1 MKPPSTQQ
9 SSLSPSRYS
18 DFGSATGSDFSRT
31 AYTSVKMAV
40 LAPMPKAMVRITVRA
55 KPGDFRICR
64 NATRISCIGE
74 VPSSRDDCSR
84 YAAVR
89 RVMQPQHSIDARSP
103 RSVAQASIWR
113 SSWPV
118 LDTLLRVCP
127 AATTRCRTAN
137 PRAIIRSPG
146 SFSKAVCLLL
156 IKRVAV
162 LLLLVSA
169 GCSAQTNPAKVS
181 SQNASQSTGT
191 AVSPELKAKIQRQVQ
206 AQYDLPPS
214 VVVDVG
220 SRRPSDIPTFDL
232 VTLTLS
238 GGENSH
244 EQKVD
249 FLLSQDGKTLAK
261 LTRLD
266 LTKDIY
272 TERMSKIDVKG
283 RPVRGNPNAKV
294 TLVNYDDLQ
303 CPFCSRMHTTLMQ
316 EILPVYGDRIKI
328 VYKDFQLSLHPWA
341 IPSANDAN
349 CLAAENWNSFW
360 QFADYV
366 HANQKAINGTQDV
379 QKSKAELDRIALD
392 LGQKNG
398 ANMNRLQACIK
409 EQPDKQLK
417 ASMAEGEAL
426 GLNATPTMYING
438 QKLEGA
444 VDPDEV
450 RAILNAQ
457 LLAAGVQPPA
467 QPGPAAQPQA
477 TSK

>member
-1 MKPPSTQQ
+1 M
-9 SSLSPSRYS
+9 
-18 DFGSATGSDFSRT
+18 
-31 AYTSVKMAV
+31 
-40 LAPMPKAMVRITVRA
+40 
-55 KPGDFRICR
+55 
-64 NATRISCIGE
+64 
-74 VPSSRDDCSR
+74 
-84 YAAVR
+84 
-89 RVMQPQHSIDARSP
+89 
-103 RSVAQASIWR
+103 
-113 SSWPV
+113 
-118 LDTLLRVCP
+118 
-127 AATTRCRTAN
+127 
-137 PRAIIRSPG
+137 
-146 SFSKAVCLLL
+146 
-156 IKRVAV
+156 KRVAV
-162 LLLLVSA
+162 LLLLATA
-169 GCSAQTNPAKVS
+169 GCSAQSVP
-181 SQNASQSTGT
+181 QSGG
-191 AVSPELKAKIQRQVQ
+191 AAISPELKVKIQRQIQ

-214 VVVDVG
+214 VKVEVG
-220 SRRPSDIPTFDL
+220 PRRPSDIPTFDI
-232 VTLTLS
+232 VTITLS

-244 EQKVD
+244 EQKVE
-249 FLLSQDGKTLAK
+249 FLLSQDSKTLAK
-261 LTRLD
+261 LTRID

-272 TERMSKIDVKG
+272 SERMSKIDVSG

-328 VYKDFQLSLHPWA
+328 VYKDFPLSMHPWA
-341 IPSANDAN
+341 MHSANDAN
-349 CLAAENWNSFW
+349 CLAAENGTAFW

-467 QPGPAAQPQA
+467 QQVPAPQPPAA
-477 TSK
+477 SK

>member
-1 MKPPSTQQ
+1 M
-9 SSLSPSRYS
+9 
-18 DFGSATGSDFSRT
+18 
-31 AYTSVKMAV
+31 
-40 LAPMPKAMVRITVRA
+40 
-55 KPGDFRICR
+55 
-64 NATRISCIGE
+64 
-74 VPSSRDDCSR
+74 
-84 YAAVR
+84 
-89 RVMQPQHSIDARSP
+89 
-103 RSVAQASIWR
+103 
-113 SSWPV
+113 
-118 LDTLLRVCP
+118 
-127 AATTRCRTAN
+127 
-137 PRAIIRSPG
+137 
-146 SFSKAVCLLL
+146 L

-169 GCSAQTNPAKVS
+169 GCSAQTNPANVS
-181 SQNASQSTGT
+181 SQHASQSTGT
-191 AVSPELKAKIQRQVQ
+191 AISPELKAKIQRQVQ

-272 TERMSKIDVKG
+272 TERMSKIDVSG

-328 VYKDFQLSLHPWA
+328 VYKDFPLSMHPWA
-341 IPSANDAN
+341 MHSANDAN
-349 CLAAENWNSFW
+349 CLAAENGTAFW

-366 HANQKAINGTQDV
+366 HANQKAISGSQDV

-467 QPGPAAQPQA
+467 QQVPAPQPPAA
-477 TSK
+477 SK

>member
-1 MKPPSTQQ
+1 M
-9 SSLSPSRYS
+9 
-18 DFGSATGSDFSRT
+18 
-31 AYTSVKMAV
+31 
-40 LAPMPKAMVRITVRA
+40 
-55 KPGDFRICR
+55 
-64 NATRISCIGE
+64 
-74 VPSSRDDCSR
+74 
-84 YAAVR
+84 
-89 RVMQPQHSIDARSP
+89 
-103 RSVAQASIWR
+103 
-113 SSWPV
+113 
-118 LDTLLRVCP
+118 
-127 AATTRCRTAN
+127 
-137 PRAIIRSPG
+137 
-146 SFSKAVCLLL
+146 
-156 IKRVAV
+156 KRVAV

-169 GCSAQTNPAKVS
+169 GCSAQTNPANVS
-181 SQNASQSTGT
+181 SQSVSQSTGA
-191 AVSPELKAKIQRQVQ
+191 AVSPELKAKIQRQIQ

-214 VVVDVG
+214 VMVDVG
-220 SRRPSDIPTFDL
+220 PRRPSDIPTFDI
-232 VTLTLS
+232 VTLTLT

-272 TERMSKIDVKG
+272 TERMSKIDING

-328 VYKDFQLSLHPWA
+328 VYKDFPLSMHPWA
-341 IPSANDAN
+341 IHSANNAN
-349 CLAAENWNSFW
+349 CLAAENGTAFW
-360 QFADYV
+360 EFADYV
-366 HANQKAINGTQDV
+366 HANQKAINGSQDV

-467 QPGPAAQPQA
+467 SSARATQPLP

>member
-1 MKPPSTQQ
+1 M
-9 SSLSPSRYS
+9 
-18 DFGSATGSDFSRT
+18 
-31 AYTSVKMAV
+31 
-40 LAPMPKAMVRITVRA
+40 
-55 KPGDFRICR
+55 
-64 NATRISCIGE
+64 
-74 VPSSRDDCSR
+74 
-84 YAAVR
+84 
-89 RVMQPQHSIDARSP
+89 
-103 RSVAQASIWR
+103 
-113 SSWPV
+113 
-118 LDTLLRVCP
+118 
-127 AATTRCRTAN
+127 
-137 PRAIIRSPG
+137 
-146 SFSKAVCLLL
+146 L

-169 GCSAQTNPAKVS
+169 GCSAQTNPANVS
-181 SQNASQSTGT
+181 SQHASQSTGT
-191 AVSPELKAKIQRQVQ
+191 AISPELKAKIQRQVQ

-272 TERMSKIDVKG
+272 TERMSKIDVSG

-328 VYKDFQLSLHPWA
+328 VYKDFPLSMHPWA
-341 IPSANDAN
+341 IHSANDAN

-467 QPGPAAQPQA
+467 QQVPAPQPPAA
-477 TSK
+477 SK